1 MKIILGVTLILL
13 FFLNNFIVSSQ
24 SINTVITQ
32 NAGIISITF
41 SGVDFTQNTLGN
53 VFIVGNTSNSGSN
66 SGSKSDCK
74 FISTN
79 NDYFDLTPLRKDGS
93 NYYNSTDSRGFKYYL
108 NLCGTLSST
117 LTNQVNPPA
126 RNIQSLQYA
135 VGDIFITGRSFR
147 NTFTINNINSITLFY
162 DSEIVLGTCQRRV
175 YYNLICDP
183 NVDISIGTVQE
194 DYSNIC
200 VYTTTIWSKYACS
213 TKIPGFP
220 LVFQTPT
227 NNIITFNYYLN
238 EFPSSI
244 KIPNYNLSIPLS
256 SIEPI
261 ITLFNFDNASRI
273 LTISGSF
280 STLPNSYTFKLGSM
294 DISPTSISTNT
305 IVLDFS
311 TKDGGELTVFY
322 RTTPFNQTYTIPTLT
337 LSFSISVN
345 INDRSMNISTQL
357 PGTFDIKGT
366 AFKDN
371 KLRQVAKNLQ
381 FKISYNELNVGG
393 TIFITTSGSNGTTQ
407 SPSKIVYPIDE
418 WVSGYSQNQDK
429 LTINFNHN
437 LDNFP
442 ITSIYPDTSIISQNS
457 SSITLQLNSNFSMN
471 LIFNKYYNYQL
482 PSLNPIITNF
492 IYSPTDYSILEGIF
506 FIKYLNYLSIDV
518 YTNDSSKPISMSY
531 ELVDGKLF
539 IILYYFS
546 DFDVQVSLS
555 FEGSTPSP
563 LISFTAPPP
572 KIYTNNNKN
581 YDNYLTIDCRYC
593 YNLQPK
599 GSAIDPNH
607 FYEYH
612 TIGDISSRVVIHPEN
627 VAIGSYYL
635 QSKSG
640 SKSDN
645 FEITGKISMDFTSS
659 FNIQG
664 DLSGFFL
671 VKENY
676 GSQKLQVLA
685 VYDDG
690 NQIELPTTF
699 YKSNDYDYPNVV
711 SFNETVSEIK
721 PLTIQANFNG
731 RLIFK
736 QRYYFAPPIISSV
749 SPIASIK
756 DSEISIYGD
765 SFPSG
770 FISIDFINFQC
781 NDTEVVSP
789 QLLICTADLSQL
801 LPTPPSNIS
810 SITLSSDA
818 SLSATKENVV
828 TFLPLDKSCPSECNK
843 HGSCNSVL
851 ECVCDEGYASYD
863 CSVKIDKKHLGLP
876 TLDKSTILF
885 EGAKDN
891 SFEVLLS
898 HVGEFN
904 DLQYP
909 ESVYYIPWVE
919 GLSYKQSTTQYT
931 LGFNTSYIFSNT
943 QNIENQY
950 SVQGIIEGNIFEDPT
965 SRNFYGSEL
974 QLMKTSFTIAIDT
987 NSLIA
992 IQNNHM
998 EIIFQITAKGKNELK
1013 IQSHDQ
1019 HILFSKGISYLMMS
1033 VSGRSV
1039 DLYGNILPTYIT
1051 PNIFEMNSNIINYD
1065 SDSTYIG
1072 LQFPSNGSRI
1082 ALTFS
1087 SFVKK
1092 EDEKWKIIVGVVVPV
1107 VVVASLVGTF
1117 IYLYKFKK
1125 NSKVVNI
1132 KLKTISSSSSSSL
1145 NTTTPTITETQ
1156 TNSTIESQT
1165 IEPVNQE

>member
-1 MKIILGVTLILL
+1 MKILLSITSLLLL
-13 FFLNNFIVSSQ
+13 FFLNYFIIVSSQ

-53 VFIVGNTSNSGSN
+53 VYIEGITSNSGSN

-79 NDYFDLTPLRKDGS
+79 NDYFDLTPLRKDDS
-93 NYYNSTDSRGFKYYL
+93 NYYNSTDSRGYIYNF

-117 LTNQVNPPA
+117 LTNKVNSPVG
-126 RNIQSLQYA
+126 NIQSLQYA
-135 VGDIFITGRSFR
+135 LGAFQITGRSFR
-147 NTFTINNINSITLFY
+147 NTFTINNISSITLFY

-175 YYNLICDP
+175 YYNLICNP
-183 NVDISIGTVQE
+183 NIDISIGTVLE
-194 DYSNIC
+194 SSC
-200 VYTTTIWSKYACS
+200 VYTTTISSRYACS

-227 NNIITFNYYLN
+227 NNIITFNYSLN
-238 EFPSSI
+238 EYPSSI
-244 KIPNYNLSIPLS
+244 LIPNYNLTIPLS

-261 ITLFNFDNASRI
+261 ITLFNFGNASRI

-345 INDRSMNISTQL
+345 INDRSMNISTQQ

-371 KLRQVAKNLQ
+371 TLRQVTNTLP
-381 FKISYNELNVGG
+381 FTISYDELNVGG
-393 TIFITTSGSNGTTQ
+393 TIFITMSVTNRTIQ
-407 SPSKIVYPIDE
+407 SLSKIVYPIDD

-437 LDNFP
+437 LDTYP
-442 ITSIYPDTSIISQNS
+442 ITSIYPIISFISQNS

-471 LIFNKYYNYQL
+471 LIFNEFYNYIL
-482 PSLNPIITNF
+482 PSLN
-492 IYSPTDYSILEGIF
+492 YSILEGIF
-506 FIKYLNYLSIDV
+506 FINYLNYLSINV
-518 YTNDSSKPISMSY
+518 YTNARSKSIDFHF
-531 ELVDGKLF
+531 EDGKMYL
-539 IILYYFS
+539 ILYYFS
-546 DFDVQVSLS
+546 DSDLQVSLA
-555 FEGSTPSP
+555 FNGSTPSP
-563 LISFTAPPP
+563 LMSFTAPPP
-572 KIYTNNNKN
+572 ILYYTYYTNHF
-581 YDNYLTIDCRYC
+581 IIVCGYC

-607 FYEYH
+607 LYEY
-612 TIGDISSRVVIHPEN
+612 DISLGGISSYFDINFEN

-640 SKSDN
+640 STSDT
-645 FEITGKISMDFTSS
+645 FEITSSISMQITSGYK
-659 FNIQG
+659 IQG
-664 DLSGFFL
+664 SLNGYFL

-690 NQIELPTTF
+690 NQMELSTTLS
-699 YKSNDYDYPNVV
+699 KSSFGPNQV
-711 SFNETVSEIK
+711 SFDTESEIK

-731 RLIFK
+731 KLIFN
-736 QRYYFAPPIISSV
+736 QRYNFASPLVSSV

-765 SFPSG
+765 GFHSG

-781 NDTEVVSP
+781 TDTEVVSP
-789 QLLICTADLSQL
+789 QLLICTADLNQL
-801 LPTPPSNIS
+801 LPTPPTNIS
-810 SITLSSDA
+810 SITVSPDY
-818 SLSATKENVV
+818 SLSTTAENVV
-828 TFLPLDKSCPSECNK
+828 TFLPLDKSCPSGCNK
-843 HGSCNSVL
+843 QGSCNGVL

-885 EGAKDN
+885 EGVKDS
-891 SFEVLLS
+891 SFKVLLS

-904 DLQYP
+904 DLQQP
-909 ESVYYIPWVE
+909 ITVYYIPLVE
-919 GLSYKQSTTQYT
+919 GISYKELTTEYT
-931 LGFNTSYIFSNT
+931 LDFNTFYIFPNT
-943 QNIENQY
+943 QIIESQY
-950 SVQGIIEGNIFEDPT
+950 SVQGIIEGNINDDPT

-974 QLMKTSFTIAIDT
+974 QLMKTSFTILIDT
-987 NSLIA
+987 NSSVTY
-992 IQNNHM
+992 QNNHL
-998 EIIFQITAKGKNELK
+998 EIIFQITAKGKDELK

-1019 HILFSKGISYLMMS
+1019 HILFSKGSTYLMMS

-1039 DLYGNILPTYIT
+1039 DLNGNILPTYIT
-1051 PNIFEMNSNIINYD
+1051 PKIFEMNSNIINYD
-1065 SDSTYIG
+1065 PDSTYIAI
-1072 LQFPSNGSRI
+1072 QFPSQGSEI

-1092 EDEKWKIIVGVVVPV
+1092 EVEKWKIIVGVVVPV
-1107 VVVASLVGTF
+1107 VVVASLVGAF

-1125 NSKVVNI
+1125 NPKVVNMVD
-1132 KLKTISSSSSSSL
+1132 KLKTISASSSSA
-1145 NTTTPTITETQ
+1145 TTPTKNETP
-1156 TNSTIESQT
+1156 TNSTIELKT

>member
-1 MKIILGVTLILL
+1 MKIILSITSLLLL
-13 FFLNNFIVSSQ
+13 FFLNNFIIVSSQ

-53 VFIVGNTSNSGSN
+53 VYIEGITSN

-93 NYYNSTDSRGFKYYL
+93 NYYNSTDSRGYIYNF
-108 NLCGTLSST
+108 NLCGTLSSII
-117 LTNQVNPPA
+117 TNQVNPPVS
-126 RNIQSLQYA
+126 NIQSVQYA
-135 VGDIFITGRSFR
+135 RGYQITGRSFR
-147 NTFTINNINSITLFY
+147 NTFTINNISSITLFY

-175 YYNLICDP
+175 YYNLICNP
-183 NVDISIGTVQE
+183 NIDISIGTVQE
-194 DYSNIC
+194 NSC
-200 VYTTTIWSKYACS
+200 VYTTTISSKYACS

-227 NNIITFNYYLN
+227 NNIITFNYSLN
-238 EFPSSI
+238 EYPSSI
-244 KIPNYNLSIPLS
+244 IIPNYNLSIPLS

-322 RTTPFNQTYTIPTLT
+322 RTTPFNQTYIIPTLT

-345 INDRSMNISTQL
+345 INDRSMNISIQQ

-393 TIFITTSGSNGTTQ
+393 TIFITNYGSNGTTQ

-429 LTINFNHN
+429 LTINFNLN
-437 LDNFP
+437 LDIFP
-442 ITSIYPDTSIISQNS
+442 ITSIYPDISIISQNS

-471 LIFNKYYNYQL
+471 LIFNGYYNYQL

-492 IYSPTDYSILEGIF
+492 IYSSTNYSILEGIF

-518 YTNDSSKPISMSY
+518 YTNGRSKSIKY
-531 ELVDGKLF
+531 EKLEDGKLF

-546 DFDVQVSLS
+546 DSDVQVSLS
-555 FEGSTPSP
+555 FEESTPSP
-563 LISFTAPPP
+563 LMPFTAPPP
-572 KIYTNNNKN
+572 TIDKNNLRS
-581 YDNYLTIDCRYC
+581 YLTIDCSYC

-607 FYEYH
+607 FYEYR
-612 TIGDISSRVVIHPEN
+612 TEGGVSSWVDIHSEN
-627 VAIGSYYL
+627 LAIGSYYL

-640 SKSDN
+640 STSDT
-645 FEITGKISMDFTSS
+645 FEITSTLSLEVPFFGSY
-659 FNIQG
+659 NIEGYLYG
-664 DLSGFFL
+664 DFL

-690 NQIELPTTF
+690 NQIELPTTL
-699 YKSNDYDYPNVV
+699 YKSNYDYPNIV

-731 RLIFK
+731 KSIFK

-770 FISIDFINFQC
+770 FISIDFIKFQC

-789 QLLICTADLSQL
+789 QLLICTVDLSQL
-801 LPTPPSNIS
+801 LPPPPTNIS
-810 SITLSSDA
+810 SITVSSDA

-843 HGSCNSVL
+843 HGSCNSAL

-950 SVQGIIEGNIFEDPT
+950 SVQGIIEGNIFDDPT

-974 QLMKTSFTIAIDT
+974 QLMKTSFTIVIDT

-1019 HILFSKGISYLMMS
+1019 HILFSKGSSYLMMS

-1051 PNIFEMNSNIINYD
+1051 PKIFEMNSNIINYD

-1125 NSKVVNI
+1125 NPKVVNMVD
-1132 KLKTISSSSSSSL
+1132 KLKTISFSSSSSL
-1145 NTTTPTITETQ
+1145 NPTTPTKTETQ
-1156 TNSTIESQT
+1156 TNSTIELQT

>member
-1 MKIILGVTLILL
+1 MKIILSITPLLFL
-13 FFLNNFIVSSQ
+13 FFLNNFIIVSSQ

-53 VFIVGNTSNSGSN
+53 VYIEGITSNSGSN
-66 SGSKSDCK
+66 SGSKSDCI
-74 FISTN
+74 FISTD
-79 NDYFDLTPLRKDGS
+79 NDYFDLTPLRKSGS
-93 NYYNSTDSRGFKYYL
+93 NYYNSTDSRGYIYNF

-117 LTNQVNPPA
+117 LTNKVNPPVS
-126 RNIQSLQYA
+126 NIQSLQYWSA
-135 VGDIFITGRSFR
+135 GEAFYITGKSFR
-147 NTFTINNINSITLFY
+147 NTFTINNISSITLFY
-162 DSEIVLGTCQRRV
+162 DSEIVMGTCQRRV
-175 YYNLICDP
+175 YYNLICNP

-194 DYSNIC
+194 NSC
-200 VYTTTIWSKYACS
+200 VYTTTISSKYACS
-213 TKIPGFP
+213 TKFGFP

-227 NNIITFNYYLN
+227 NNIITFNYSFN
-238 EFPSSI
+238 EYPSSI
-244 KIPNYNLSIPLS
+244 IIPNYNLTIPLS

-261 ITLFNFDNASRI
+261 ITTFNFDNASRI

-294 DISPTSISTNT
+294 DISPKSISTNT

-337 LSFSISVN
+337 LSFSIFVSIYN
-345 INDRSMNISTQL
+345 RYLQISTQQ
-357 PGTFDIKGT
+357 PGTFEIKGT

-371 KLRQVAKNLQ
+371 KLRQVNNNLL
-381 FKISYNELNVGG
+381 FKISYDELNVGG
-393 TIFITTSGSNGTTQ
+393 TIFITNSGSNGTTQ

-437 LDNFP
+437 LDTFP
-442 ITSIYPDTSIISQNS
+442 ITRIYPDYISMISQNS
-457 SSITLQLNSNFSMN
+457 SSITLQLDAYFSMH
-471 LIFNKYYNYQL
+471 LIFNGYYNYQL
-482 PSLNPIITNF
+482 PSLNPVITNF
-492 IYSPTDYSILEGIF
+492 IYSSTNYSILEGIF
-506 FIKYLNYLSIDV
+506 FINYLYYLSIDV
-518 YTNDSSKPISMSY
+518 YTNDRSKSITY
-531 ELVDGKLF
+531 EKLEDGKLF

-546 DFDVQVSLS
+546 DSDVQVSLS
-555 FEGSTPSP
+555 FEGSTPS

-572 KIYTNNNKN
+572 TINKN
-581 YDNYLTIDCRYC
+581 NLHSYLTIDCSYC

-607 FYEYH
+607 FYEYL
-612 TIGDISSRVVIHPEN
+612 TIGYVSSWVDIHSEN
-627 VAIGSYYL
+627 LAIGSYYL

-640 SKSDN
+640 SKSDTV
-645 FEITGKISMDFTSS
+645 EITSTLSMDITSS
-659 FNIQG
+659 NNIEG
-664 DLSGFFL
+664 YIYGYFL

-690 NQIELPTTF
+690 NQIELPTTL
-699 YKSNDYDYPNVV
+699 YKSNFDYSPNIA

-731 RLIFK
+731 KSIFN
-736 QRYYFAPPIISSV
+736 QRYYFAPPTVSSV

-770 FISIDFINFQC
+770 SYSIDFINFQC

-789 QLLICTADLSQL
+789 QLLICTVDLSQL
-801 LPTPPSNIS
+801 LPPPPTNIS
-810 SITLSSDA
+810 SITVSSD
-818 SLSATKENVV
+818 SRLSATENVV

-843 HGSCNSVL
+843 HGSCNSAL
-851 ECVCDEGYASYD
+851 ECVCDEGFASYD

-943 QNIENQY
+943 QNIINQF
-950 SVQGIIEGNIFEDPT
+950 SVQGIIEGNIFDDPT

-1019 HILFSKGISYLMMS
+1019 HILFSKGSSYLMMS

-1125 NSKVVNI
+1125 NPKVVNI
-1132 KLKTISSSSSSSL
+1132 KLKTISSSSSSL